1 MKRRGSGEEEKRRGR
16 GHTGYER
23 RGNGETKLN

>member
-1 MKRRGSGEEEKRRGR
+1 MKRKGSEEEEKRRGR

-23 RGNGETKLN
+23 RGRGHTGRG